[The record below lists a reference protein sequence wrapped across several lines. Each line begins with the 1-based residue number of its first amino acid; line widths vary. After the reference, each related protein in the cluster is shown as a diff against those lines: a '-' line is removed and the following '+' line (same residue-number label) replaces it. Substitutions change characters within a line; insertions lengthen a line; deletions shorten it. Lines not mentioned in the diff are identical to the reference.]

1 MARTAVLLVNLGSP
15 DAPTPA
21 AVRRYLNQFLSDR
34 RVIEIPPVFWQ
45 PILKGA
51 ILTTRPARSAR
62 NYARIW
68 DRERNDSPLRV
79 ITAAQAEA
87 LQQMLGG
94 DITVDHAMRYGRPA
108 IADVLARLLADGH
121 DRIVFAP
128 LYPQYCAATTASAA
142 DALHDALRL
151 LRSQPS
157 IRMLP
162 PYHSDPAYISALAE
176 SMERS
181 LAGLGWKPEH
191 ILLSFHGMP
200 ERTRTLGD
208 PYHDH
213 CRMTADLLRS
223 KTGYT
228 EARMPVT
235 FQSRFGRARW
245 LEPATEPMLQRL
257 AAAGVRD
264 VAVMTPGFAADCV
277 ETLEEI
283 AITAKEVFLA
293 AGGARFHVIPSLN
306 ASPEGMGMLRKIIS
320 RELAGWEDDR

>member
-21 AVRRYLNQFLSDR
+21 AVRRYLNQFLSDP
-34 RVIEIPPVFWQ
+34 RVIEIPPIIWQ

-68 DRERNDSPLRV
+68 DRERDDSPLRV
-79 ITAAQAEA
+79 ITAAQAQA
-87 LQQMLGG
+87 LQQALGDG
-94 DITVDHAMRYGRPA
+94 VTVDHAMRYGRPA
-108 IADVLARLLADGH
+108 IADVVARLLADGH
-121 DRIVFAP
+121 DRIIFAP
-128 LYPQYCAATTASAA
+128 LYPQYCAATTASAV
-142 DALHDALRL
+142 DALHDALRP
-151 LRSQPS
+151 LRSQPA

-162 PYHSDPAYISALAE
+162 PYYSDPAYISALAE

-181 LAGLGWKPEH
+181 LAGLEWTPER

-200 ERTRTLGD
+200 ERTRALGD

-213 CRMTADLLRS
+213 CQMTATLLRS
-223 KTGYT
+223 KMGFS
-228 EARMPVT
+228 EERMPVT

-245 LEPATEPMLQRL
+245 LEPATEPMLRQL

-283 AITAKEVFLA
+283 AITAKEAFMA
-293 AGGARFHVIPSLN
+293 SGGGRFHTIPSLN
-306 ASPEGMGMLRKIIS
+306 ASPEGMHMLRKIIA
-320 RELAGWEDDR
+320 RELAGWEGGS